1 MPIME
6 NNEITEQTLSK
17 WKSEILSTIQAA
29 MSRERAAQEK
39 KMEELCNLLIESNK
53 SSFDALKQ
61 ALVQLRKPT
70 SEEQVTIPVSSSTP
84 ASSAICKENITRL
97 LQTFEKALQSSGEM
111 ISKQNAEEVKMY
123 IETFCGQ
130 FSSVTDEMEQKLSKA
145 IAAEIAKLAGTL
157 DGYSAE
163 MTERNRQ
170 SLAEVQ
176 AENNLELQNLA
187 KLLSQLTEAN
197 LTFQKNA
204 EESSQSLTQNVND
217 LIENSEHFSET
228 LSTHIADGTSQIE
241 SVMQRQIDRMISLNA
256 EHEKKTVDAFQSA
269 MDDYRD
275 RFVQANAEAI
285 AHVQSDMLVRME
297 ETQQQLA
304 TLTSTVTAYISAA
317 QQHEE
322 HMQSELTMITQIVND
337 QSKAVTKSISDAMG
351 NVDVTILQIQELID
365 NQGKASKAQMDGYA
379 DAINSSVNNG
389 LIDYNNAIKDLK
401 ERITQL
407 INAVEQQRT
416 TVTETLERVTKHQQD
431 AHKLA
436 NDDMKLLQEMIKKL

>member
-1 MPIME
+1 
-6 NNEITEQTLSK
+6 
-17 WKSEILSTIQAA
+17 
-29 MSRERAAQEK
+29 
-39 KMEELCNLLIESNK
+39 
-53 SSFDALKQ
+53 
-61 ALVQLRKPT
+61 
-70 SEEQVTIPVSSSTP
+70 
-84 ASSAICKENITRL
+84 
-97 LQTFEKALQSSGEM
+97 
-111 ISKQNAEEVKMY
+111 
-123 IETFCGQ
+123 
-130 FSSVTDEMEQKLSKA
+130 
-145 IAAEIAKLAGTL
+145 
-157 DGYSAE
+157 
-163 MTERNRQ
+163 
-170 SLAEVQ
+170 
-176 AENNLELQNLA
+176 
-187 KLLSQLTEAN
+187 
-197 LTFQKNA
+197 
-204 EESSQSLTQNVND
+204 
-217 LIENSEHFSET
+217 
-228 LSTHIADGTSQIE
+228 
-241 SVMQRQIDRMISLNA
+241 
-256 EHEKKTVDAFQSA
+256 
-269 MDDYRD
+269 
-275 RFVQANAEAI
+275 
-285 AHVQSDMLVRME
+285 MLVRME
-297 ETQQQLA
+297 ETQHQLA

>member
-1 MPIME
+1 M
-6 NNEITEQTLSK
+6 
-17 WKSEILSTIQAA
+17 
-29 MSRERAAQEK
+29 
-39 KMEELCNLLIESNK
+39 
-53 SSFDALKQ
+53 
-61 ALVQLRKPT
+61 
-70 SEEQVTIPVSSSTP
+70 
-84 ASSAICKENITRL
+84 
-97 LQTFEKALQSSGEM
+97 
-111 ISKQNAEEVKMY
+111 
-123 IETFCGQ
+123 
-130 FSSVTDEMEQKLSKA
+130 
-145 IAAEIAKLAGTL
+145 
-157 DGYSAE
+157 
-163 MTERNRQ
+163 
-170 SLAEVQ
+170 Q

-297 ETQQQLA
+297 ETQHQLA